1 MRKQGMELYVQNY
14 SDDLMIILS
23 NKGEVVGIF
32 EDVANSTDDY
42 LECADSIDDGSC
54 CRHNI
59 HYVI

>member
-1 MRKQGMELYVQNY
+1 MELYVQNY